1 MLDAMADMVAQNIA
15 FNPVKGGLQR
25 VDLGN
30 HVYAVSVLV
39 HHLGETADL
48 ALDAVET
55 LANGGLDVISHHPN
69 IPP

>member
-1 MLDAMADMVAQNIA
+1 MLHAMTDMVAQNIA
-15 FNPVKGGLQR
+15 LNSIEGGLQC

-30 HVYAVSVLV
+30 HIYAVSVLV
-39 HHLGETADL
+39 HHFGETTDL
-48 ALDAVET
+48 ALDAVEA